1 MRTCLTSVNIAQN
14 KEGHSETFSHKA
26 VHLDQ
31 LMYSYEWSAGMVLYI
46 LVRGVEDIN
55 KQDMTQQRLAHMLS
69 LWASVYMNEQF

>member
-1 MRTCLTSVNIAQN
+1 MSTCLISVNIAQD
-14 KEGHSETFSHKA
+14 KEGTFSHKA